1 MSRGIG
7 SFLWHLSVA
16 LYLFANGVLGIQK
29 GGDFAIIYRTVF
41 GRGEF
46 TSFLVLVTGIIALIA
61 GIALLFDLFDVKLS
75 FLEVLIF
82 IIAIVWIVYIVIELY
97 YWINGKGE
105 VSFKKNFFHVLQML
119 AVHLM
124 VLASLLVSSKKL
136 S

>member
-7 SFLWHLSVA
+7 SFLWQLSVA

-29 GGDFAIIYRTVF
+29 GGDFKIIYETVF
-41 GRGEF
+41 RTGDF

-61 GIALLFDLFDVKLS
+61 GIALLFELFEVKLG
-75 FLEVLIF
+75 FLDVLIF

-97 YWINGKGE
+97 YWISGKGKY
-105 VSFKKNFFHVLQML
+105 SFKKDFFHVLQML

-136 S
+136 G